1 MHMLDSFYMPLRS
14 SLRLTR
20 LTFGSLH
27 SLAHMV
33 VLVVDIVR
41 VLGIC
46 PGLQEIAAHCLG
58 VDCQLGQ
65 ITDQFHPA
73 CSWVCVPARVLCTPG
88 SLTVC
93 NGCPGAQGLA
103 VQSGPLGVSHCL
115 PVRPTQSFTLL
126 NEWTD
131 VYPAMMCNWTAGAT
145 ATRASLPW
153 PLPTCVGGVVGVHC
167 RASVLSLWGGGVWC
181 IAEHSGV
188 AVLGCAR

>member
-1 MHMLDSFYMPLRS
+1 MHPSLCQMWCGCAISSPLLEGVCACNSF
-14 SLRLTR
+14 
-20 LTFGSLH
+20 TFARWCAFSH
-27 SLAHMV
+27 LA
-33 VLVVDIVR
+33 
-41 VLGIC
+41 G
-46 PGLQEIAAHCLG
+46 GG
-58 VDCQLGQ
+58 VCV
-65 ITDQFHPA
+65 FCA
-73 CSWVCVPARVLCTPG
+73 CAIPSFVPDGVCVPARVLCTPG

>member
-1 MHMLDSFYMPLRS
+1 MCTCKTTLGNLADAWGSLCMHMLDNFYMPLRS

-46 PGLQEIAAHCLG
+46 PGLQEIAPHCLG

-88 SLTVC
+88 SLTMC

-103 VQSGPLGVSHCL
+103 WQSGPLGVSHCPL
-115 PVRPTQSFTLL
+115 AASNSFEPNSNQFEPIRTLS
-126 NEWTD
+126 
-131 VYPAMMCNWTAGAT
+131 V
-145 ATRASLPW
+145 PW
-153 PLPTCVGGVVGVHC
+153 G
-167 RASVLSLWGGGVWC
+167 LWVN
-181 IAEHSGV
+181 S
-188 AVLGCAR
+188 